1 MPRPQGVQSEKFVD
15 AFTCALSG
23 TTLERSFGL
32 TDLPRL
38 QDAGAG
44 EGSTLKVSFRFLK
57 VDARVAVEGILDGVA
72 KLICQRCMKV
82 ADVPLQ
88 DRFNLILV
96 QDEAEL
102 AEDVAGYEPV
112 LADPVRLDLRLLAE
126 DQVLLALPLV
136 PRHESDQCID
146 DGNEVLASPVAAAA
160 DEGTKQSPFKNLRD
174 MMRGH

>member
-32 TDLPRL
+32 ADMPRL
-38 QDAGAG
+38 QEAGAG

-72 KLICQRCMKV
+72 KLVCQRCMKV

-88 DRFNLILV
+88 DRFNLLLV
-96 QDEAEL
+96 KDEMVLSDE
-102 AEDVAGYEPV
+102 VAWSG
-112 LADPVRLDLRLLAE
+112 
-126 DQVLLALPLV
+126 
-136 PRHESDQCID
+136 S
-146 DGNEVLASPVAAAA
+146 
-160 DEGTKQSPFKNLRD
+160 
-174 MMRGH
+174 